1 MSPLTV
7 RDDAWI
13 QREIAAELAMEPTLA
28 GCEIGVAVKAGVAT
42 LSGSVEQAD
51 LHDTAVRLAM
61 KIDGVKSLADEL
73 RVLGP
78 GVNRTDTELAH
89 AVVKALEW
97 EQSLP
102 VGTVQS
108 RVDEGRVWL
117 HGNVANAAQR
127 EAAERAVGFLTGVK
141 GITNELKIQAG

>member
-1 MSPLTV
+1 MPLTG

-13 QREIAAELAMEPTLA
+13 QREVTAEIALAPSLA
-28 GCEIGVAVKAGVAT
+28 GCEIGVAVKAGVVT
-42 LSGSVEQAD
+42 LAGSVEKAE

-61 KIDGVKSLADEL
+61 TVDGVKAVADDI

-102 VGTVQS
+102 IGAVRS

-117 HGNVANAAQR
+117 EGTVANAAQR
-127 EAAERAVGFLTGVK
+127 DAAERAVGFLTGIK
-141 GITNELKIQAG
+141 GITNELKIRAG

>member
-1 MSPLTV
+1 MPPLAG

-13 QREIAAELAMEPTLA
+13 QREVAGEIAMESSLA
-28 GCEIGVAVKAGVAT
+28 GCEVGIAVKAGVVT
-42 LSGSVEQAD
+42 LSGAVENTE

-61 KIDGVKSLADEL
+61 KIEGVKSVADDL

-78 GVNRTDTELAH
+78 GMNRTDTELAH

-102 VGTVQS
+102 LGMVRS
-108 RVDEGRVWL
+108 RVDEGHVWL
-117 HGNVANAAQR
+117 EGTVANAAQR
-127 EAAERAVGFLTGVK
+127 EAAERAVGFLTGIK
-141 GITNELKIQAG
+141 GITNKLKIGTT